1 MQLIIGLQNEIDNQ
15 SADLSSWMLFKWM
28 DELGF
33 YVPSAEFQ
41 SFRDDGRVNMKGS
54 VQ

>member
-1 MQLIIGLQNEIDNQ
+1 
-15 SADLSSWMLFKWM
+15 M

-33 YVPSAEFQ
+33 CVPPTVFQ
-41 SFRDDGRVNMKGS
+41 SFRDDERMNMKGS